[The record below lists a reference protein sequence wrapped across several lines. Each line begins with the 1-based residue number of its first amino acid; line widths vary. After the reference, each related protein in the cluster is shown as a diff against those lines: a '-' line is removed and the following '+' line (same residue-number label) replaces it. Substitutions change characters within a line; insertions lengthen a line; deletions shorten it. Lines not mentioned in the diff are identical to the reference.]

1 MQPDYSI
8 STPENVDLHLELAG
22 IGNRVLACLIDT
34 IISWAMMAAVTALL
48 WGGVALSNLIN
59 LADNAK
65 SITVAILTMC
75 TILLLFAITFGYYI
89 FFEGTWQG
97 QTPGKKIV
105 GIRVIE
111 LSGNPVGWVGSA
123 LRNLFRTFDIGL
135 ACIGLLP
142 MIIDA
147 RERRFGDMAAGTI
160 VIRERAP
167 ELMKNEV
174 LIANSYS
181 EDSLDIGRI
190 SPQEYDLLVSFLK
203 RRQGMDRSQR
213 PLVAQRL
220 AKYLKEKLNTDLHEA
235 PETFIE
241 RIYCAY
247 KAQSLKQ
254 SQRLFIGTYLRL
266 DGPV

>member
-34 IISWAMMAAVTALL
+34 VISWAMMAAVAVLL
-48 WGGVALSNLIN
+48 WGGVSLCNLLN
-59 LADNAK
+59 LTDYAK
-65 SITVAILTMC
+65 QIAVAILSMASIFLIFC
-75 TILLLFAITFGYYI
+75 IAFGYFI

-105 GIRVIE
+105 SIRVIE
-111 LSGNPVGWVGSA
+111 LNGQPAGWVGVI
-123 LRNLFRTFDIGL
+123 LRNLVRTFDTGL

-142 MIIDA
+142 MITDA

-160 VIRERAP
+160 VIRERAS
-167 ELMKNEV
+167 ELIKDEAIIEN
-174 LIANSYS
+174 NYS
-181 EDSLDIGRI
+181 GDSLDIGRI
-190 SPQEYDLLVSFLK
+190 SPQEYDLLVNFLK

-220 AKYLKEKLNTDLHEA
+220 ATYLKEKLSTNMQEA
-235 PETFIE
+235 PESFLE

-247 KAQSLKQ
+247 KSRA
-254 SQRLFIGTYLRL
+254 
-266 DGPV
+266 